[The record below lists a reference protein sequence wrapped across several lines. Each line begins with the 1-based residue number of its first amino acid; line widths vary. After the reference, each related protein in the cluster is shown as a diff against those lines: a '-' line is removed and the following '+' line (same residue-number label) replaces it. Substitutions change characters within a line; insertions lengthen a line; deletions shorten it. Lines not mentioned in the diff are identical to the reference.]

1 MDRTET
7 PALYATPDPGA
18 LPADRSGW
26 VVEPARAALLV
37 LNPPVLYTLAGAD
50 GRAVGPG
57 TPFGHPVL
65 LRDGDAREVA
75 EEIRPQ
81 VGHGLLTDKRFS
93 ASAGTRLRQRLA
105 EPGWDRPVITRV
117 FARTQKLLTAAD
129 AAMQDMEP
137 FVVADA
143 VADRAPDQHRMAV
156 EWIAATCGAVRGVTG
171 VADVFGGP
179 PAP

>member
-7 PALYATPDPGA
+7 PAPYAMPDPGA

-26 VVEPARAALLV
+26 VIEPARAALLV
-37 LNPPVLYTLAGAD
+37 LNPPVLYTLAD
-50 GRAVGPG
+50 GRAVGRG
-57 TPFGHPVL
+57 TAFGHPVL

-81 VGHGLLTDKRFS
+81 VGDGLLTAKRFS
-93 ASAGTRLRQRLA
+93 AFAGTRLRQRLG
-105 EPGWDRPVITRV
+105 ELGRDQPVITGV

-156 EWIAATCGAVRGVTG
+156 EWIAATCGAVRSVTG